1 MARIDLPEGLDD
13 DSIKLLSLQPAMG
26 NAMAVLTHA
35 IYNQSGLDIRVRE
48 SIRMCIANINQ
59 CQICLNFRFPALEKE
74 GITEAFYQEVLDWR
88 TSTLFSDKEKLAI
101 EYAELFA
108 GDHLAI
114 NDAFMDQLKQ
124 YFTSSEI
131 FELTYSIG
139 GLIANGRTLQVL
151 QIDQTC
157 SI

>member
-1 MARIDLPEGLDD
+1 MARIDLPEGLED

-26 NAMAVLTHA
+26 NAMAVLTDA
-35 IYNQSGLDIRVRE
+35 IYNQSGLDLRVRE
-48 SIRMCIANINQ
+48 AIRMCIANINQ
-59 CQICLNFRFPALEKE
+59 CQLCLNFRFPELEKE
-74 GITEAFYQEVLDWR
+74 GITEAFYQAISNWR

-101 EYAELFA
+101 EYAELYA
-108 GDHLAI
+108 NDHLSI
-114 NDAFMDQLKQ
+114 DDAFMAKLKHH
-124 YFTSSEI
+124 FTSTEI

-151 QIDQTC
+151 QADQVC